1 MLGYHTQEETAVN
14 NLEWYSKV
22 KEFCLLSQTCE
33 LCPFFCLQE
42 NHGQGSKTAHCFKD
56 KESLEALS
64 EWLALPCNEPA
75 EGQDQECNSNQWLK
89 DLINKQ
95 FEEDETD
102 EDFFLEEMLH

>member
-1 MLGYHTQEETAVN
+1 MDYYRQEETAVN
-14 NLEWYSKV
+14 NLEWFSKV
-22 KEFCLLSQTCE
+22 KEFCLLSETCQ
-33 LCPFFCLQE
+33 LCPYFCLQE
-42 NHGQGSKTAHCFKD
+42 NGGQPQKTDQCFKD

-64 EWLALPCNEPA
+64 LWLAQPCRENLA
-75 EGQDQECNSNQWLK
+75 DQGQEGDNNQWLK